1 MNQGKCRPIGVLL
14 GTLGAVENKLE
25 AVLEPVGLS
34 LAKFNAISQLC
45 QAQEPLPLSALAERC
60 ACVRSNI
67 TQLVD
72 RLESDGLVVRSHDPK
87 DRRSVRAEVTPEG
100 RSRYQSGSKIL
111 EEAELR
117 LFSPLNPQEREDL
130 LASLNTLKEAL

>member
-1 MNQGKCRPIGVLL
+1 MSEGKCRPIVALL
-14 GTLGAVENKLE
+14 GTLAAVQDRLE

-34 LAKFNAISQLC
+34 LAKFNAISQLY

-72 RLESDGLVVRSHDPK
+72 RLESDELVVRSHDPR
-87 DRRSVRAEVTPEG
+87 DRRSVRAELTAEG
-100 RSRYQSGSKIL
+100 RARYSSGKKIL
-111 EEAELR
+111 DEAELR
-117 LFSPLNPQEREDL
+117 LFEPLNPQQQEEL
-130 LASLNTLKEAL
+130 MATLAALRSAL